1 MLRIVYHGV
10 IGKIYRDM
18 IRQFLSSKMRI
29 LTSLLVGFIMLAY
42 LSSFIKSY
50 IRLRAS
56 DQRLYTAQDELKELE
71 QQKKNLQRQLEL
83 VETDEYKEYQ
93 AREKLGLIKE
103 GELVVIL
110 PSEDILRRLSPRKA
124 DSEQLTLP
132 LPNWRKWIE
141 ILFNV

>member
-1 MLRIVYHGV
+1 
-10 IGKIYRDM
+10 
-18 IRQFLSSKMRI
+18 MRI
-29 LTSLLVGFIMLAY
+29 LTSILVGFVMLAY

-56 DQRLYTAQDELKELE
+56 DQRLFTAQDELKQLE
-71 QQKKNLQRQLEL
+71 QQKKDLLRQLEL
-83 VETDEYKEYQ
+83 VETDEYKEFQ

-124 DSEQLTLP
+124 DSFQLELP
-132 LPNWRKWIE
+132 QPNWRKWVE
-141 ILFNV
+141 VLFNV

>member
-1 MLRIVYHGV
+1 
-10 IGKIYRDM
+10 M
-18 IRQFLSSKMRI
+18 IKQILSSKMRI
-29 LTSLLVGFIMLAY
+29 LTSILVGFVMLAY

-56 DQRLYTAQDELKELE
+56 DQRLFTAQDELKQLE
-71 QQKKNLQRQLEL
+71 QQKKDLLRQLEL
-83 VETDEYKEYQ
+83 VETDEYKEFQ

-124 DSEQLTLP
+124 DSFQLELP
-132 LPNWRKWIE
+132 QPNWRKWVE
-141 ILFNV
+141 VLFNV